1 MENNELY
8 TLDEV
13 SERVKL
19 ARRTL
24 YRYVRDGRLKAV
36 KIGNQWRVSAADL
49 ADFMEHGTK

>member
-1 MENNELY
+1 MDNELY

-36 KIGNQWRVSAADL
+36 KIGNQWRVSAKDL
-49 ADFMEHGTK
+49 TDFMDQGTK